1 VERTLKVD
9 DPVGAISVH
18 GTCGAWGVLSLGLFS
33 DGTYGDG
40 FNGVEGTVRGLFYG
54 GASQFVAQIIG
65 TVTCFVFIFVASY
78 VFFKVY
84 DMIWGMRVSPEVELE
99 GLDVPEMGVHGYPE
113 VQGPSTVVHSMA
125 GARAAAGVASPMM
138 APERGR

>member
-1 VERTLKVD
+1 
-9 DPVGAISVH
+9 
-18 GTCGAWGVLSLGLFS
+18 
-33 DGTYGDG
+33 YGDG

-54 GASQFVAQIIG
+54 GPSQFVAQVIG
-65 TVTCFVFIFVASY
+65 TVTCFGFIFGASW

-84 DMIWGMRVSPEVELE
+84 DAVFGMRVSREGELE

-113 VQGPSTVVHSMA
+113 IQGPATLVHAIGASGVRAPTVPA
-125 GARAAAGVASPMM
+125 M